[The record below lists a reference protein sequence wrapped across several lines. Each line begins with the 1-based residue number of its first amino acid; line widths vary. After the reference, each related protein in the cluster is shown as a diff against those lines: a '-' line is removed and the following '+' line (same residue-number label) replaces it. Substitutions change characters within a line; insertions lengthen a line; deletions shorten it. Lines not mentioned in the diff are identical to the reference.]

1 MSRRAPCGY
10 HGSVISCPDVTTV
23 TTKRAQRPAGPAID
37 PGLLIEIWAAA
48 QYVDLLVQ
56 EAMAAAGSTGERLAT
71 LARIGQGP
79 ITLSELAAAMGQ
91 PFMTVSD
98 AVRQLAAWGEV
109 AITPH
114 PSDGRSKL
122 ISVTAAGRARLR
134 QSAEPLLAVGR
145 AIDEALESDP
155 RAIRASLLDLRRAL
169 ESVYDAQQG
178 LS

>member
-1 MSRRAPCGY
+1 MTATRTTAKTGRRG
-10 HGSVISCPDVTTV
+10 
-23 TTKRAQRPAGPAID
+23 GPAID
-37 PGLLIEIWAAA
+37 PAMLIEIWAAA

-56 EAMAAAGSTGERLAT
+56 EAMSAAGSTGERLAT

-98 AVRQLAAWGEV
+98 AVRQLASWGEV
-109 AITPH
+109 DITPH

-122 ISVTAAGRARLR
+122 VSVTAAGRERLR
-134 QSAEPLLAVGR
+134 CSAEPLLAVGR
-145 AIDEALESDP
+145 AIDDALEGNP

-169 ESVYDAQQG
+169 EAVSTARG
-178 LS
+178 SAG